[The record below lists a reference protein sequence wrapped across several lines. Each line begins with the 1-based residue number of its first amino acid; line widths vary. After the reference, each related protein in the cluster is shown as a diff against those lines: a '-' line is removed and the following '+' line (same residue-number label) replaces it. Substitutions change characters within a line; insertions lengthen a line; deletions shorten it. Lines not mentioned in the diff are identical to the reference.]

1 MTVPPTR
8 RFGVPDAALRSVSH
22 SWNQTIAASGSA
34 AAGCFAPGDWGHWM
48 RGETGG
54 TCGHSCDG
62 RAPRPSPFVLTW
74 SEQKTAEIASAH
86 ASHRPLSRDQRREAL
101 CVHARGASAWLRD
114 AARRPSGSLAAQR
127 SASPV
132 KNAFTWADALRLA
145 RAILSGS
152 TIRPVPAQA
161 AFTSSN
167 CCSSIYISVLAI
179 SGSVAIRTS
188 GQAKPGTALR
198 FRRRVSRTGQQQTRL
213 RLWGNRA
220 APS

>member
-1 MTVPPTR
+1 MRHFARCRTRGTR
-8 RFGVPDAALRSVSH
+8 RLLHRARRLRAVL
-22 SWNQTIAASGSA
+22 
-34 AAGCFAPGDWGHWM
+34 FREP
-48 RGETGG
+48 GG
-54 TCGHSCDG
+54 TGCAGKLGVHVGTLAMGGHAG
-62 RAPRPSPFVLTW
+62 QVPFVLTW
-74 SEQKTAEIASAH
+74 SEQKTAAIATAH

-179 SGSVAIRTS
+179 SGSVAIRTVGPS
-188 GQAKPGTALR
+188 EARDRIEVQTA
-198 FRRRVSRTGQQQTRL
+198 SE
-213 RLWGNRA
+213 
-220 APS
+220 